1 MRGKKWFK
9 RESQISTEQRQHLWF
24 EASGSQFVAFPKRFM
39 DALLLDCINLNTV
52 LILSTDYL
60 RQKNKFFSNPV
71 FGTER
76 SLLPCSKSYSSRQTE
91 GKKHCAGKRGIRA
104 AWHLNQ
110 IFFCCS
116 SKTSLSQTSI
126 VQVQDYSQLILS
138 YNRDIGQCL

>member
-1 MRGKKWFK
+1 MVQER
-9 RESQISTEQRQHLWF
+9 ISGIYRAKTAPVLS
-24 EASGSQFVAFPKRFM
+24 SGSQFVAFPKRFM

-91 GKKHCAGKRGIRA
+91 GKKHCWEKRHQGCMA
-104 AWHLNQ
+104 SQ
-110 IFFCCS
+110 SDFFLLFKQNFPESDFHS
-116 SKTSLSQTSI
+116 SGTRLFPTHP
-126 VQVQDYSQLILS
+126 LL
-138 YNRDIGQCL
+138 